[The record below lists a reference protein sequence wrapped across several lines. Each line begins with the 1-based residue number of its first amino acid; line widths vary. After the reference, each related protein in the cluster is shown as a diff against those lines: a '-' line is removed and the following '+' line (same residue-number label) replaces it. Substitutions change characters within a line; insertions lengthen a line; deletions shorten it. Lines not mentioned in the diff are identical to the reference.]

1 MLTYAHVAVK
11 QLVWAHSNGPA
22 QVRTVATEYFVRHWR
37 RIRKEARETMQL
49 LKQLPSDVTVELMES
64 LVD

>member
-1 MLTYAHVAVK
+1 MLTYADVAMK
-11 QLVWAHSNGPA
+11 QLVWAHSDGPA

-37 RIRKEARETMQL
+37 RIRKEAGETMQL
-49 LKQLPSDVTVELMES
+49 LKQLPSDATVELMET